1 MKVWEAFD
9 LFSSLIPG
17 GKDWHKLMKEW
28 GLGHKK
34 DAFFGKLS
42 GGEKQRLFVALALL
56 NDPEVVFLD
65 EMTTGLDPSARR
77 MAWDLVRKIRDAGTT
92 VVLVT
97 HFMEEAENLCDRV
110 AIVEGGKIIATGS
123 PQDLI
128 NTHARTVTVTFSAN
142 IEDASWIK
150 GVPHVGSVKKR
161 AGAFE
166 VVGDGQ
172 VLFHLAC
179 ALKEHGIVPSD
190 LRVKQPTL
198 EDIYLTITH
207 KPKDKGGD

>member
-1 MKVWEAFD
+1 MT
-9 LFSSLIPG
+9 
-17 GKDWHKLMKEW
+17 EW
-28 GLGHKK
+28 GMAKKK

-77 MAWDLVRKIRDAGTT
+77 MAWDLIRKIRDAGTT

-110 AIVEGGKIIATGS
+110 AIVEGGMIITRGS

-128 NTHARTVTVTFSAN
+128 NTHARTVTVTFSTKN
-142 IEDASWIK
+142 PDISWLDK
-150 GVPHVGSVKKR
+150 TPHVSKIARRGPAV
-161 AGAFE
+161 E
-166 VVGDGQ
+166 VEGDGQ

-179 ALKEHGIVPSD
+179 ALKEHDIVPSD

-198 EDIYLTITH
+198 EDVYLDITQ
-207 KPKDKGGD
+207 KPKNKGGD